1 MADAERADDAELTKR
16 RACIVGLSGQK
27 LASDE
32 TRFLEQC
39 RPCGLIIFSRNFAS
53 NAQLR
58 RLIDDAGAAVG
69 GDQLLV
75 LVDQEGG
82 RVQRMRGAGW
92 PNVPPAAAF
101 GALYAKDPKQAL
113 DAAEL
118 CARWVARLLRDV
130 GINVNCVPCL
140 DVPIVGADTVIG
152 DRAYGDRPDVAAA
165 LGRAVALG
173 TMSSGVVPVIK
184 HVPGHGRAGVD
195 SHHALPVVDADVETL
210 AAQDF
215 VPFIANNGLPAAMT
229 AHVTYSAVDAI
240 EPASV
245 SRRVTDDII
254 RGRIGF
260 HGLLMSD
267 DISMQAL
274 TGSITERARKV
285 IDAGSDVILHC
296 NGTMHEMEEVASAAP
311 LLAGETLVRY
321 RRCLGIVRQA
331 PGQIDESAAAAAM
344 RLAECAL
351 SSGAVASRNVIG

>member
-1 MADAERADDAELTKR
+1 MADAARADDAELINR
-16 RACIVGLSGQK
+16 RACIVGLSGHE
-27 LASDE
+27 LSGDE
-32 TRFLEQC
+32 ARFLEQC
-39 RPCGLIIFSRNFAS
+39 RPCGLIIFSRNFVS

-58 RLIDDAGAAVG
+58 GLIDDAKAAAG

-92 PNVPPAAAF
+92 PNLPAAAAF
-101 GALYAKDPKQAL
+101 GAHYDKDAQGAL

-118 CARWVARLLRDV
+118 CARWVASLLRDV
-130 GINVNCVPCL
+130 GINVNCAPCL

-152 DRAYGDRPDVAAA
+152 DRAYSDRPDVVAA

-173 TMSSGVVPVIK
+173 MMSAGVVPVIK

-195 SHHALPVVDADVETL
+195 SHHALPVVDADVEAL

-215 VPFIANNGLPAAMT
+215 VPFTVNNDLPAAMT

-245 SRRVTDDII
+245 SRRVTDEII

-274 TGSITERARKV
+274 TGSIADRARKV

-296 NGTMHEMEEVASAAP
+296 NGTMHEMEAAAAAAP
-311 LLAGETLVRY
+311 LLADEALVRY
-321 RRCLGIVRQA
+321 RRCLGIARQA
-331 PGQIDESAAAAAM
+331 PGPVEESAAVAAM
-344 RLAECAL
+344 RLVERAI
-351 SSGAVASRNVIG
+351 STGAT